1 MLIIP
6 CEHTSVNGN
15 LFDNYRVLWYH
26 NNQTKGGFCMYEDKS
41 VPFHINWKSL
51 LIKLGILLVVVFVV
65 IFLISLF
72 TKDEAK
78 KSNFG
83 TNLSA
88 MRDAAT
94 EYFVGSRLPKDVNE
108 AKSITLEEMFE
119 KNLLVEFL
127 DEDGNSCNTTDSY
140 AEVTKLDEEN
150 YRLEVT
156 LVCENDSDTIVNTIK
171 RAVQDTDKEDE
182 ETNEVDTPQI
192 DEPSEED
199 NVDTDKDNSSNNP
212 NKNNGTTTN
221 KPTHNTNQNTNVHQ
235 NTNVNTNTNVN
246 NNTNTSHN
254 SNTNNNNNINH
265 IVTNTCGYGKKDYVT
280 LYPLAYVVDGNCAVA
295 SLYTYA
301 NKANDV
307 YISEYQKLVQEMYQL
322 NPDIIVK
329 THDGSDSYITPIK
342 NTAGTGYVGY
352 QMFFKA
358 VIKNTYSEKTVYAYY
373 LDLNGSRKV
382 IVDNRNN
389 I

>member
-1 MLIIP
+1 
-6 CEHTSVNGN
+6 
-15 LFDNYRVLWYH
+15 
-26 NNQTKGGFCMYEDKS
+26 MYEDKS

-171 RAVQDTDKEDE
+171 RAVQDADKEDE
-182 ETNEVDTPQI
+182 ETNEVDIPQI

-254 SNTNNNNNINH
+254 SNTNNNINH
-265 IVTNTCGYGKKDYVT
+265 IVTNTCGYGKKEYVT